1 MKFDEN
7 RVTKLSSELLTALN
21 GLREIS
27 ELSKEEFLENH
38 HLIASAKY
46 YLVVSIEAVI
56 DLSNHLITQNKM
68 RVPESY
74 AETFKVLAEANVIEE
89 ELSKRLMKMAKFR
102 NRLVHIYWKVDD
114 EVVYSI
120 IKEDIKDVKEFL
132 ASYTEFLSKQS

>member
-27 ELSKEEFLENH
+27 ELSKEELLENH

-89 ELSKRLMKMAKFR
+89 ELSKRLMEMAKFR
-102 NRLVHIYWKVDD
+102 NRLVHIYWEVDD
-114 EVVYSI
+114 ELVYSI
-120 IKEDIKDVKEFL
+120 IKEDIKDVEEFL
-132 ASYTEFLSKQS
+132 ASYTEFLSKQG

>member
-27 ELSKEEFLENH
+27 ELSKEEFL
-38 HLIASAKY
+38 
-46 YLVVSIEAVI
+46 VI

-89 ELSKRLMKMAKFR
+89 ELSKRLMEMAKFR